1 MISRDMGLIRVLKFG
16 KCVSDLCIDP
26 ASASILRSAVMR
38 IHDDT
43 DDMQILIAAAM
54 TPDVI
59 GTYPKKNDE
68 DRLCNI
74 T

>member
-1 MISRDMGLIRVLKFG
+1 MITRDMGLIKVLKFG

-43 DDMQILIAAAM
+43 DDIQILIAAAM
-54 TPDVI
+54 TPDVM
-59 GTYPKKNDE
+59 GTYPKKNDDE
-68 DRLCNI
+68 RLYSI